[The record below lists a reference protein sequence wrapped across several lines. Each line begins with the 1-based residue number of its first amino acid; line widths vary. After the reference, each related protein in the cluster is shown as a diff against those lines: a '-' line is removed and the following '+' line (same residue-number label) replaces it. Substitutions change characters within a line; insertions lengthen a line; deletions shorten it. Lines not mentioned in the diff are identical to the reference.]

1 MLVTFICFD
10 KPNSTDLR
18 MKTRPAH
25 LAWLEKSPLPV
36 TFIGPILADD
46 DTTPIGS
53 LFIVEAESLAAAR
66 EHQKQ
71 DPYVAAGLFENI
83 IIQPVRKVFPKA

>member
-10 KPNSTDLR
+10 KPNSTELR

-25 LAWLEKSPLPV
+25 LAWLETSALPV

-46 DTTPIGS
+46 DATPIGS
-53 LFIVEAESLAAAR
+53 LFIVEADSLAAAR
-66 EHQKQ
+66 AFQKQ
-71 DPYVAAGLFENI
+71 DPYVAAGLFENVI
-83 IIQPVRKVFPKA
+83 VQPTRKVFPKS